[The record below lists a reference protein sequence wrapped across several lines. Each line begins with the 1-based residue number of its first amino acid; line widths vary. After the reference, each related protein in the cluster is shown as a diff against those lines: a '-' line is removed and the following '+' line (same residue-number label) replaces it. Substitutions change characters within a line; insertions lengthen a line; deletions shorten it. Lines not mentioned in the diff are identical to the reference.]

1 MSASSNNEGR
11 WSSKSQSTD
20 LRDSLDQST
29 QFIVDANDNSG
40 VFNRSSNP
48 KISDGDDRPSFGGQK
63 VDEYALNLKSQ
74 EFQPYDYRMERFGSN
89 AITNDSRMRPKID
102 LSVLETTES
111 KKTSEVRDS
120 EENH

>member
-1 MSASSNNEGR
+1 M
-11 WSSKSQSTD
+11 
-20 LRDSLDQST
+20 
-29 QFIVDANDNSG
+29 
-40 VFNRSSNP
+40 
-48 KISDGDDRPSFGGQK
+48 
-63 VDEYALNLKSQ
+63 
-74 EFQPYDYRMERFGSN
+74 PYDYRMERFGSN